1 MGHLGHEGTQA
12 IMALAALG
20 VVALTIRSIAAVWMK
35 RTEVRGHTP
44 DIALT
49 QQLARIE
56 SAVDAI
62 SLEVERI
69 SEAQRFSARLQA
81 EAVTP
86 RLPVDRP
93 RS

>member
-1 MGHLGHEGTQA
+1 MRHDGIEA
-12 IMALAALG
+12 VMMVAVLAT
-20 VVALTIRSIAAVWMK
+20 VIITVRSIAAVWLK
-35 RTEVRGHTP
+35 RAEVRRYAP
-44 DIALT
+44 DIAVT

-81 EAVTP
+81 EAVAP

>member
-1 MGHLGHEGTQA
+1 MMTHEAFQA
-12 IMALAALG
+12 VMALAALG
-20 VVALTIRSIAAVWMK
+20 VVALTIRSIADVWIK
-35 RTEVRGHTP
+35 RAEVRRDAP
-44 DIALT
+44 DVALT

-81 EAVTP
+81 EGATA
-86 RLPVDRP
+86 RLPADRP